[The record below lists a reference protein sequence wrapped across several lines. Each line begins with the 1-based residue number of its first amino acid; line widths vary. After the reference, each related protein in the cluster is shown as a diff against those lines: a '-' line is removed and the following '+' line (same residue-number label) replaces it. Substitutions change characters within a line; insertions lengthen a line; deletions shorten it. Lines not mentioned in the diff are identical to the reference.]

1 MEHVTTQGVEI
12 PAIGLGT
19 YRLRGQECTDVVETA
34 LEMGYR
40 HIDTAEFYSNQAAV
54 GNAIAAAPVD
64 REELFVTTKIWKTDL
79 EYDQAIASATESLE
93 KLDIGYIDLLLIHW
107 PSTSVPTAE
116 TIQAMN
122 SLQEEGL
129 VHHIGVS
136 NFSVAQLEDA
146 IEASETPILTNQVP
160 YDPTTDQSDLLEWCV
175 REDVMLTA
183 YSPLGKGSVVGNE
196 TLATIG
202 ERYGKSAPQVA
213 LRWLIQQPMV
223 AAIPKA
229 SSRDHLAANL
239 DVFDFELTDTEM
251 EQIFDL
257 QGGLVSQLRR
267 KLRF

>member
-1 MEHVTTQGVEI
+1 MNYVTAQGVDV

-19 YRLRGQECTDVVETA
+19 YQLRGNECTSVVETA

-54 GNAIAAAPVD
+54 GDAIAGAPVD
-64 REELFVTTKIWKTDL
+64 REELFVTTKIWKTNL
-79 EYDQAIASATESLE
+79 KYDQAVASATESLE

-107 PSTSVPTAE
+107 PNTSVPTAE
-116 TIQAMN
+116 TVQALN
-122 SLQEEGL
+122 HLQEEG
-129 VHHIGVS
+129 VGRHIGVS

-146 IEASETPILTNQVP
+146 VEASETPILANQIP
-160 YDPTTDQSDLLEWCV
+160 YNPMTDQSDLLEWCV
-175 REDVMLTA
+175 SEDVLLTA

-202 ERYGKSAPQVA
+202 QRYEKSAPQVA

-239 DVFDFELTDTEM
+239 DVFDFELTSTEM

-257 QGGLVSQLRR
+257 QGGLLSQLRR
-267 KLRF
+267 KLEF